1 MKIGLIIYG
10 SLDTV
15 SGGYLYDRKLVKSLR
30 KRGDQVEIISLPWR
44 KYGAHLTDNFHF
56 RLPRG
61 FDLIIE
67 DELNHPSLL
76 KANGQKHLYPVV
88 SLVHNLHSLE
98 PRSAWQ
104 NDLYRVIERSY
115 LNSVDGFI
123 FNSNT
128 TCDAV
133 QALIGEQKPFIVANP
148 PTDRFGSRLNENL
161 IRTRANEANPLRLLF
176 LGNVIPLKGL
186 HVLLEALRCPS
197 FDFRLDIVGSLT
209 VDPTYARKM
218 QEKAKAYGLSSK
230 VFFHGI
236 LDSEALIERLAYAQ
250 VMVMP
255 SSYEGFGI
263 AYLEGM
269 GFGLPAIATTSG
281 AAAEFITDGENGYLI
296 PLENS
301 SALADRLAT
310 LANDREL
317 LARMSINALKRYQ
330 QTTDMGTD
338 RGSHSRFS
346 IRCHCEEAVG

>member
-15 SGGYLYDRKLVKSLR
+15 SGGYLYDRNLVESLR
-30 KRGDQVEIISLPWR
+30 RRGDQVEVISLPQR
-44 KYGAHLTDNFHF
+44 NYAAYLLDNFYF

-76 KANGQKHLYPVV
+76 KTNRQKHSYPVV

-104 NDLYRVIERSY
+104 NDLYQIIERRY

-123 FNSNT
+123 FNSST

-133 QALIGEQKPFIVANP
+133 QALIGEQKRFIVAHP
-148 PTDRFGSRLNENL
+148 PTDRFGLHLNGNQ
-161 IRTRANEANPLRLLF
+161 IRSRANEPNPLCLLF
-176 LGNVIPLKGL
+176 LGNIIPLKGL
-186 HVLLEALRCPS
+186 HVLLEALRHQT
-197 FDFRLDIVGSLT
+197 FDFRLDVVGSLT
-209 VDPTYARKM
+209 VDQAYVHKM
-218 QEKAKAYGLSSK
+218 QEKANACGLSSK
-230 VFFHGI
+230 VFFHGV
-236 LDSEALIERLAYAQ
+236 LDGEPLLERLEYAR
-250 VMVMP
+250 VMVVP

-281 AAAEFITDGENGYLI
+281 AASEFITDGENGYLI
-296 PLENS
+296 PPENAS
-301 SALADRLAT
+301 ILAERLT
-310 LANDREL
+310 RLANDREL

-330 QTTDMGTD
+330 RQPTWEETMD
-338 RGSHSRFS
+338 R
-346 IRCHCEEAVG
+346 IRDFLLQMIITK